1 MGHKLWDIVWGT
13 PPHFP
18 HITIGVY
25 IYRVIYKAGFFVC
38 GSVVCIAKR
47 LIEKHQTPL
56 NESFV
61 FL

>member
-1 MGHKLWDIVWGT
+1 MEHNPHGV
-13 PPHFP
+13 PP
-18 HITIGVY
+18 TIGVY

>member
-1 MGHKLWDIVWGT
+1 MGHSMGHNPHGV
-13 PPHFP
+13 PP
-18 HITIGVY
+18 TIGVY